1 MLITWKLGQH
11 AQNPDDTCLQRNDDR
26 MFRQRIT
33 ARSNYRCVVSGDGCP
48 GEGLVFGDTTG
59 TYWGITLVV
68 EDCWFLTL
76 AGENPP
82 ADDVNGKDFRVSEW
96 WEDIAGLLETLSKR
110 LPVERMASTGL
121 LGSVASTMW
130 IRSRPAVVV
139 RRSNSWTRLFWMR
152 ARSLRR
158 ISHSLSNA
166 SLSSAICKPTVLSQ
180 WVCHLLQL
188 HCYVWNSSNRSRQRS
203 VNHGHSMHLYCTWAR
218 FSKNLTTN
226 YEKLMKKSD
235 LRKI

>member
-1 MLITWKLGQH
+1 MLKCILF
-11 AQNPDDTCLQRNDDR
+11 NDNVNY
-26 MFRQRIT
+26 MK
-33 ARSNYRCVVSGDGCP
+33 ARTTRSRPWWHIFTEKWQTECFGSESQTSYRCVVSGDGCP

-68 EDCWFLTL
+68 EDCWFLIL
-76 AGENPP
+76 AGENVL
-82 ADDVNGKDFRVSEW
+82 ADDVNGKDFRTSEW
-96 WEDIAGLLETLSKR
+96 WVGIAGLLETLSKR

-166 SLSSAICKPTVLSQ
+166 SLSSAICKPTVPLQ
-180 WVCHLLQL
+180 CVCCLLRL
-188 HCYVWNSSNRSRQRS
+188 HCYVWNSSNGSGQRS
-203 VNHGHSMHLYCTWAR
+203 VKSMVDWL
-218 FSKNLTTN
+218 SKA
-226 YEKLMKKSD
+226 
-235 LRKI
+235 